1 MNYRSPLGRARG
13 LGSARSGTG
22 HWLAQRI
29 SALALIPLALWFSVS
44 IMFYMRADYVTL
56 LNWLHSPVNAVLMV
70 LMLAVLFYHAYLGL
84 QMVLEDYVHSEWLKV
99 SALVIVKFGCIVLA
113 VTGIFSVLRIAFG
126 G

>member
-1 MNYRSPLGRARG
+1 VNYRSPLGRARG